1 MQRLT
6 EQFKAYATPEEMHV
20 WKEKAQQERLS
31 LSAWV
36 RQQLNKGAKVLTNN

>member
-6 EQFKAYATPEEMHV
+6 EQFKAYATPEEIQE
-20 WKEKAQQERLS
+20 WKGKAQQERLS

-36 RQQLNKGAKVLTNN
+36 RQQLNKGAKVLTKN